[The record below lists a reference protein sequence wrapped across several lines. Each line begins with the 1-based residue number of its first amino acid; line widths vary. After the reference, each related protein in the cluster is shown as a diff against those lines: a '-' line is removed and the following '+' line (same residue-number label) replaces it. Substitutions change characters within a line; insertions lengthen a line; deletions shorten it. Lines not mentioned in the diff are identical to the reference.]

1 METFDVAVIG
11 GGMMGAPCTRYLAEG
26 GHSVAL
32 IAAPE
37 PVDAARWD
45 GPFGSHFDAARITR
59 RVASDADWSRLS
71 CRSIAR
77 YRDLE
82 ARSGRSIFRET
93 GALMAGPQEGPMAGF
108 TDRFRAVAKALDDAP
123 EILDAEAVRAR
134 FGLALPPDSLAS
146 HEALQGGWIDPR
158 AMRDAQQALAAKAGA
173 RLYPQAATTRNGRV
187 VTLADGTQVSAGHV
201 VVATG
206 PHVAIDGL
214 LPRVPKMQVWA
225 RTIAFA
231 RISEAEGARLA
242 EMPPI
247 IWVPEGWDHDLY
259 LLPPVRYP
267 DGQLYL
273 KIGGQ
278 VDSPLIGSAAEM
290 RDWFRQSGGRRGR
303 GPAHGR
309 AARPDARPRR
319 RSGDARP
326 LRRRL
331 DRDGPALHRRGGGR
345 HDRAVRR
352 QRGGREMR
360 RRAGPPR
367 RADGNRRQDRGRR
380 LRRRFPRRLGLSHGH
395 FASGGS
401 DISTAFA
408 SCPDSSPNFVPRS

>member
-1 METFDVAVIG
+1 MTGMETFDVAVIG
-11 GGMMGAPCTRYLAEG
+11 GGMMGAPCARYLAEG

-37 PVDAARWD
+37 PVDAAGWD

-93 GALMAGPQEGPMAGF
+93 GALMAGPQSGSMAGF
-108 TDRFRAVAKALDDAP
+108 TDKFRAVAKALDDAP
-123 EILDAEAVRAR
+123 EILDAGAVRAR
-134 FGLALPPDSLAS
+134 FGLALPPDSMAS
-146 HEALQGGWIDPR
+146 HEARQGGWIDPR

-187 VTLADGTQVSAGHV
+187 VTLADGTQVTAGHV

-231 RISEAEGARLA
+231 RVTEAEGARLA

-278 VDSPLIGSAAEM
+278 VDSPLIGSAKDM
-290 RDWFRQSGGRRGR
+290 RDWFRGNGDAQVAARLMAELRTLMPDLAIEAESR
-303 GPAHGR
+303 GPCAVVWTETGLPYIDAAGDGVSVLCGGNGAAAKCGDELGR
-309 AARPDARPRR
+309 LGALTATGAGIADEGYAADF
-319 RSGDARP
+319 
-326 LRRRL
+326 
-331 DRDGPALHRRGGGR
+331 
-345 HDRAVRR
+345 RAVW
-352 QRGGREMR
+352 
-360 RRAGPPR
+360 
-367 RADGNRRQDRGRR
+367 
-380 LRRRFPRRLGLSHGH
+380 
-395 FASGGS
+395 
-401 DISTAFA
+401 T
-408 SCPDSSPNFVPRS
+408 